1 MKFSWQKLPK
11 PFFALAPMEDVTDT
25 VFRQI
30 IISCGRPDVFFT
42 EFTNCDAL
50 FSDGETSAMQRL
62 QFTKKERPLIAQIWG
77 MHPNTYY
84 KAAKRLVEMDFDGI
98 DINMG
103 CPERSILKQGAC
115 SALIKNRP
123 LAKEIIES
131 VREGAGNL
139 PVSVKTRLGFSE
151 MQTADW
157 IGFLLEQN
165 LDALTVHAR
174 TVKEE
179 SKVPAHWDEIGSI
192 VSLRDVMKRKTVII
206 GNGDVLDIADGLE
219 KVKKQG
225 VDGVMLGRAIFH
237 NPFLFDPKHAILDW
251 TPKQRMTLLKKHV
264 ELYEKTWGN
273 KKHYPTL
280 KKYFK
285 IYIQGFSGASDM
297 RLQFMQT
304 NSTQEAIRLAREMI
318 TKYR

>member
-77 MHPNTYY
+77 MHPKTYY
-84 KAAKRLVEMDFDGI
+84 KTAKRLVEMGFDGI

-157 IGFLLEQN
+157 IGFLLMQN

-192 VSLRDVMKRKTVII
+192 VSLRDAMKRKTVII
-206 GNGDVLDIADGLE
+206 GNGDVLGIADGLE
-219 KVKKQG
+219 KVKTQS
-225 VDGVMLGRAIFH
+225 VDGIMLGRAIFH
-237 NPFLFDPKHAILDW
+237 NPFLFDPKHVILDL
-251 TPKQRMTLLKKHV
+251 TPKQRVTLLKKHV

-304 NSTQEAIRLAREMI
+304 NSTQEAIRLAQEMI